1 MRKIAVFISGEG
13 SNASKMLIN
22 FSERDGIEVAL
33 VYSSRPNGT
42 LKALCDDFGAV
53 FQYRSW
59 NDTEKIKLLQLCKKM
74 SIDWVVLAGFLKLV
88 PKSFIDH
95 FPNKIINIHPA
106 LLPKFGGKGMYG
118 MHVHKAVIQA
128 KEFESGITIHYV
140 NGAYDEGQIIRQ
152 FRVSI
157 SENETSE
164 TLSTKVRAL
173 EHKYFSDTV
182 AELVIPAKN

>member
-1 MRKIAVFISGEG
+1 
-13 SNASKMLIN
+13 
-22 FSERDGIEVAL
+22 
-33 VYSSRPNGT
+33 
-42 LKALCDDFGAV
+42 
-53 FQYRSW
+53 
-59 NDTEKIKLLQLCKKM
+59 
-74 SIDWVVLAGFLKLV
+74 
-88 PKSFIDH
+88 
-95 FPNKIINIHPA
+95 
-106 LLPKFGGKGMYG
+106 MYG

-157 SENETSE
+157 SENETIE

-182 AELVIPAKN
+182 AQLIMSSES

>member
-13 SNASKMLIN
+13 SNAAKMLRN

-33 VYSSRPNGT
+33 VYSSKPNKN
-42 LKALCDDFGAV
+42 LKALCEQLGVV
-53 FQYRSW
+53 FHYSLW
-59 NDTEKIKLLQLCKKM
+59 NETEKINLLDLCIKL
-74 SIDWVVLAGFLKLV
+74 SIDWVVLAGFLKLI
-88 PKSFIDH
+88 PESFLAH

-118 MHVHKAVIQA
+118 MHVHIAVIQA
-128 KEFESGITIHYV
+128 EEVESGITIHYV

-157 SENETSE
+157 SDNETSE
-164 TLSTKVRAL
+164 TLSTKVRVL

-182 AELVIPAKN
+182 AELVISAKN

>member
-22 FSERDGIEVAL
+22 FREREGLEVAL
-33 VYSSRPNGT
+33 VYSSRPNEN
-42 LKALCDDFGAV
+42 LKVLCEDFGIV
-53 FQYRSW
+53 YQYRPW
-59 NDTEKIKLLQLCKKM
+59 NDPEKIKLLEFCKKM
-74 SIDWVVLAGFLKLV
+74 RIDWVVLAGFLKLV
-88 PKSFIDH
+88 PASFIAH
-95 FPNKIINIHPA
+95 FPNKILNIHPA

-118 MHVHKAVIQA
+118 MHVHNAVIHA
-128 KEFESGITIHYV
+128 KEIESGITIHYV
-140 NGAYDEGQIIRQ
+140 NGAYDEGQIIKQ

-164 TLSTKVRAL
+164 TLSTKVRTL

-182 AELVIPAKN
+182 AELIMSNKI